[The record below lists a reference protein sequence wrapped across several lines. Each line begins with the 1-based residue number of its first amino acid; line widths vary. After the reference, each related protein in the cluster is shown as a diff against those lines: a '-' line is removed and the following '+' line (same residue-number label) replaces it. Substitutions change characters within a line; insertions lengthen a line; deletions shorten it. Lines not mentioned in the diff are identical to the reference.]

1 MSDDATARPP
11 WMPSDIPDGGP
22 PPPWDQDEGDG
33 LVGQLLLAGFTYL
46 AADGKTVTSQVQFWG
61 KIVSAT
67 PKGIAVKCEGEVW
80 KGQTVNLPPHL
91 SMFLAARPGEYRLR
105 STGET
110 VKDPDL
116 TTAWTISQSA
126 ESQN

>member
-1 MSDDATARPP
+1 
-11 WMPSDIPDGGP
+11 MPSDTTDGNDP
-22 PPPWDQDEGDG
+22 PAWDQEEGDG

-67 PKGIAVKCEGEVW
+67 PKGIAVKCEGATW
-80 KGQTVNLPPHL
+80 TGQTINLPPHL

-116 TTAWTISQSA
+116 TTAWTITRPP

>member
-1 MSDDATARPP
+1 
-11 WMPSDIPDGGP
+11 MPSEIPDGSA

-33 LVGQLLLAGFTYL
+33 LVGQMLLAGFTYL

-61 KIVSAT
+61 RIVSAT
-67 PKGIAVKCEGEVW
+67 PKGVAVVCEGKVW
-80 KGQTVNLPPHL
+80 SGQTVNLPPHL

-116 TTAWTISQSA
+116 TTSWTITQSPK
-126 ESQN
+126 S